1 MLKMP
6 QKILVTGGGGYVG
19 SELVAELADNGHH
32 VACIDR
38 FSNGANL
45 FEKKYED
52 KIKIIKSDI
61 RNIDPKILDNVEDP
75 SRGCNRTKEISFCLS
90 VLI

>member
-45 FEKKYED
+45 FEKK
-52 KIKIIKSDI
+52 I
-61 RNIDPKILDNVEDP
+61 
-75 SRGCNRTKEISFCLS
+75 
-90 VLI
+90 